1 MRNKLKTLLQM
12 AIVLTYAA
20 KVPVVKIGRMAGQF
34 AKPRSKGTETRAGVE
49 LPAYRGDMVNGLDFT
64 PEARIPDPERLVQA
78 YHSSAVTLNLI
89 RAFTKGGYADL
100 RQVHAWNQD
109 FVAESP
115 AGKRYEQLAREIDQ
129 ALAFM
134 RACGA
139 DPEEFHTV
147 EFYSSHE
154 ALILDYDQ
162 ALTRI
167 DSRTGLPYDVSAHMV
182 WIGERTR
189 QLGNAHVEFFAS
201 IRNPIGVKL
210 GPTTSVDDALALI
223 DKLNPDNEP
232 GRLSFITRMGAP
244 KIRKHLPELVEK
256 VTASGAQVA
265 WICDPMHGNTFEAP
279 SGHKTRRLDDV
290 LDEVAASS
298 RCTARS
304 ARTPAASTSS
314 SPVTTSPSAWA
325 AARRSSRVTWRCATR
340 PPATPA
346 STAASHSTS
355 PSAWPS
361 STAPP
366 DLREPSSGHRAKTR
380 TVRGG
385 RRMIIS
391 RAKPTNRENHPWRT
405 SPRLSTGSIPASPT
419 SPACTTTISAERT
432 TSQPTGPRPSRSSR
446 TSPRPAPRRRR
457 TGPSWPGPYGPWCRP
472 GCARSST
479 SAPGCRPGATCTRS
493 PTGSRPTPASPT
505 STTTPSCARTA
516 ARCSAATTS
525 R

>member
-1 MRNKLKTLLQM
+1 MSINLDSWRRLPAAQQPEWPDRDELKKVVAELEGLPPLVFAGECDSLKAHLAAVARGEAFVLQGGDCAETFAGATADDVRNKLKTLLQM

-34 AKPRSKGTETRAGVE
+34 AKPRSKGTEVRGGVE

-64 PEARIPDPERLVQA
+64 PESRTPDPWRLLRA
-78 YHSSAVTLNLI
+78 YHSSAVTLNLV

-115 AGKRYEQLAREIDQ
+115 AGKRYEQLARGIDQ

-134 RACGA
+134 HACGA

-189 QLGNAHVEFFAS
+189 QLDSAHVAFFAS

-210 GPTTSVDDALALI
+210 GPTTTVEEALTLI
-223 DKLNPDNEP
+223 EKLNPDNEP
-232 GRLSFITRMGAP
+232 GRLTFITRMGAS
-244 KIRKHLPELVEK
+244 KIREHLPELVEK

-290 LDEVAASS
+290 LDEV
-298 RCTARS
+298 
-304 ARTPAASTSS
+304 
-314 SPVTTSPSAWA
+314 VGFFE
-325 AARRSSRVTWRCATR
+325 V
-340 PPATPA
+340 
-346 STAASHSTS
+346 
-355 PSAWPS
+355 
-361 STAPP
+361 
-366 DLREPSSGHRAKTR
+366 HRALGTHP
-380 TVRGG
+380 GG
-385 RRMIIS
+385 IHIEFTGDDVTECVGGGHEIAEGDLALRYET
-391 RAKPTNRENHPWRT
+391 ACD
-405 SPRLSTGSIPASPT
+405 PRLNRSQSLDLAFRV
-419 SPACTTTISAERT
+419 AELY
-432 TSQPTGPRPSRSSR
+432 RSV
-446 TSPRPAPRRRR
+446 
-457 TGPSWPGPYGPWCRP
+457 
-472 GCARSST
+472 
-479 SAPGCRPGATCTRS
+479 
-493 PTGSRPTPASPT
+493 
-505 STTTPSCARTA
+505 
-516 ARCSAATTS
+516 
-525 R
+525 